1 VDYDLIEEVLTMAG
15 KQSTYQKNRERTIND
30 LLSVASPEE
39 LARALSSKAQLRG
52 LDHEEQERLKQL
64 LQKLLEN
71 K

>member
-1 VDYDLIEEVLTMAG
+1 MAG